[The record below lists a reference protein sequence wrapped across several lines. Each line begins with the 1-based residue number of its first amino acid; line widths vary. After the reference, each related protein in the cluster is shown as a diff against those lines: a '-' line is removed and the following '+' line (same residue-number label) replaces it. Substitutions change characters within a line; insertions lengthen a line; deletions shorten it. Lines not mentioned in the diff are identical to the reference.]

1 LEESRGFATGTAR
14 DSWAGRTER
23 SLPAVRQYCP
33 VLLDL
38 TDMTAPVWPLSVAT
52 GSAPGNGSA
61 IAPEDGCD
69 AGRRSV
75 GVLFEL

>member
-1 LEESRGFATGTAR
+1 MEESRGFATGTAR

-38 TDMTAPVWPLSVAT
+38 TDMTAPVAT